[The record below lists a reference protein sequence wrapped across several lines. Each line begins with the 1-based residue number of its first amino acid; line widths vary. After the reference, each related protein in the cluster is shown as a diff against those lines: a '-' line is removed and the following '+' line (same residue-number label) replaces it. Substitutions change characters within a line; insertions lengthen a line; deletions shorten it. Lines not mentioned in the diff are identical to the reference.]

1 MENQNPKVYSVSELT
16 EEIQDLLE
24 NRFNFVWVEGEISN
38 FSAPVSG
45 HYYMVIKDEKA
56 QIRAVMFRL
65 QARYLKF
72 LPENGMKVIVQGRV
86 GVYPPRGEYQI
97 ILDYLEPM
105 GVGALALAFEQLKKK
120 LAAQGIFDKEIKKPL
135 PLLPQRVAVI
145 TSPTG
150 AAISDFLKVIRRR
163 FANIEII
170 IIPVRVQGEGATEDM
185 VEALDLVNRELKMDV
200 IVLTRGGGSLEDL
213 WAFNKEELALAI
225 RRSQTPVVSAVGHE
239 IDLTISDLA
248 ADFRAPTPSVA
259 AELLVLEKESIINR
273 LDEMKSRLMTGI
285 NQNIKNQT
293 QELYRLSK
301 RIQDP
306 RKRLA
311 DIWMRLDEN
320 YSRLIRLMDLIVLD
334 TRKRVNAE
342 ERALLLRSPINMIT
356 SMRQRLNFQKTSLAQ
371 GIDKQLGIKQTT
383 LSLLGKRMKD
393 LSPLSILKRGYSI
406 TRKLPEKWVI
416 RYASS
421 VQKGDQIQVLLAE
434 GDLECRIEKLNLD
447 QE

>member
-1 MENQNPKVYSVSELT
+1 MENQNPRIYSISELT
-16 EEIQDLLE
+16 EEIKDLLE
-24 NRFNFVWVEGEISN
+24 NRFDFVWVEGEISN
-38 FSAPVSG
+38 FGAPVSG
-45 HYYMVIKDEKA
+45 HYYMVLKDEKT

-97 ILDYLEPM
+97 IIDYLEPM

-120 LAAQGIFDKEIKKPL
+120 LAAQGVFDEEIKKSL
-135 PLLPQRVAVI
+135 PLLPQCVAVI

-170 IIPVRVQGEGATEDM
+170 IIPVRVQGEGATGDI
-185 VEALDLVNRELKMDV
+185 VKALDLVNRELKVDV

-213 WAFNKEELALAI
+213 YAFNKEELALAI
-225 RRSQTPVVSAVGHE
+225 RRSRTPVVSAVGHE
-239 IDLTISDLA
+239 IDITISDLA
-248 ADFRAPTPSVA
+248 ADLRAPTPSVA
-259 AELLVLEKESIINR
+259 AELIVLEKESIINR
-273 LDEMKSRLMTGI
+273 LDEMRSRLVTGI
-285 NQNIKNQT
+285 NQNLKNQG

-311 DIWMRLDEN
+311 DIWMHLDEN
-320 YSRLIRLMDLIVLD
+320 YSRLIRLMNLILLD
-334 TRKRVNAE
+334 TRKRVHAE
-342 ERALLLRSPINMIT
+342 ERALLLRSPINMIAPI
-356 SMRQRLNFQKTSLAQ
+356 RQRLNFQKTSLSQ

-383 LSLLGKRMKD
+383 FSLLEKRMKD

-406 TRKLPEKWVI
+406 TRKLPEKRVI
-416 RYASS
+416 RYASR
-421 VQKGDQIQVLLAE
+421 VQKGDQFQVLLAE
-434 GDLECRIEKLNLD
+434 GELECRIEKLNLP
-447 QE
+447 